1 MIAQKPHSVVLW
13 QRARIGTVAVVR
25 SPDAR
30 YMVQRNTKVSMLSR
44 LRSMFSARPAA
55 PAAALPDGQRAYAV
69 GDIHGRA
76 DLFDALADA
85 INADDAERGEAQ
97 TTVVLLG
104 DLIDRGPDSAG
115 VVARA
120 RSWQAMRSVRVLM
133 GNHEEMFLDSLEK
146 PEVLRHFLRYG
157 GKETVL
163 SYGVDEAS
171 YYAADL
177 AETQALMRAAI
188 PAGDIDFIRSFED
201 TITLGD
207 FLFVHAGIVP
217 DVPLEQQR
225 TSDLRWIRSPFLE
238 HSGSHGAVVVHGHTI
253 FKRPDIRHNRI
264 GIDTGAYETGVL
276 TALGLEGQN
285 RWLIEARAEDGAIR
299 VSQRS
304 IS

>member
-1 MIAQKPHSVVLW
+1 
-13 QRARIGTVAVVR
+13 
-25 SPDAR
+25 
-30 YMVQRNTKVSMLSR
+30 
-44 LRSMFSARPAA
+44 MFSKLRNLFAGSA
-55 PAAALPDGQRAYAV
+55 PAPRAALPVGERAYAV

-76 DLFDALADA
+76 DLFAALVDA
-85 INADDAERGEAQ
+85 IEADDTARGAAQ
-97 TTVVLLG
+97 TTVILLG

-115 VVARA
+115 VVAQARA
-120 RSWQAMRSVRVLM
+120 WQERRPVRVLM

-163 SYGVDEAS
+163 SYGVDEDA

-188 PAGDIDFIRSFED
+188 PAEHIAFMRSCED
-201 TITLGD
+201 TVVLGD
-207 FLFVHAGIVP
+207 YAFVHAGILP
-217 DVPLEQQR
+217 DVPLDQQR
-225 TSDLRWIRSPFLE
+225 PSDLRWIRHPFLE
-238 HSGSHGAVVVHGHTI
+238 HPGSHGPVIVHGHTI
-253 FKRPDIRHNRI
+253 FKQPDIRHNRI

-276 TALGLEGQN
+276 TALGLEGET

>member
-1 MIAQKPHSVVLW
+1 
-13 QRARIGTVAVVR
+13 
-25 SPDAR
+25 
-30 YMVQRNTKVSMLSR
+30 MVQRNTKVSMLSR
-44 LRSMFSARPAA
+44 LRSLFSARPAA

-76 DLFDALADA
+76 DLFAALADA
-85 INADDAERGEAQ
+85 IDADDAARAPAQ
-97 TTVVLLG
+97 TTAVLLG

-115 VVARA
+115 VVDRA
-120 RSWQAMRSVRVLM
+120 LAWQAARTVRVLM

-163 SYGVDEAS
+163 SYGVDEDA

-177 AETQALMRAAI
+177 AETQALMRGAI
-188 PAGDIDFIRSFED
+188 PARHIDFIRSFED
-201 TITLGD
+201 TIRLGD
-207 FLFVHAGIVP
+207 YLFVHAGILP
-217 DVPLEQQR
+217 DVALEQQR
-225 TSDLRWIRSPFLE
+225 VSDLRWIRQPFLE
-238 HSGSHGAVVVHGHTI
+238 HPGSHGAVVVHGHTI
-253 FKRPDIRHNRI
+253 FKQPDIRHNRI

-276 TALGLEGQN
+276 TALGLEGQT